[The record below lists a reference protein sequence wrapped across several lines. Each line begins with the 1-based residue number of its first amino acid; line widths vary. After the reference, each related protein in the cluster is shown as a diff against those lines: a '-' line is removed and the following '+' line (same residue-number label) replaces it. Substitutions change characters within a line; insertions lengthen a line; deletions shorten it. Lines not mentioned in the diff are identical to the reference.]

1 MAKAHASIPQDLQQ
15 VETMQNYYQF
25 HAKIYDLTRWSF
37 LFGRKAIIQHAIDAS
52 PECRSVLEVGC
63 GTGHNLVHL
72 AENFTKAKIIGMDV
86 SAQMLEKARE
96 NTDAFQAQLVL
107 EEKAYEKGEYSWTG
121 KLDMILFSYSL
132 SMVNPFWKELLEQ
145 AHKDL
150 RPGGIIAV
158 VDFHDSPLGWFK
170 RHMGNNHVR
179 MDGHIMPVLKE
190 LFQTEFEEISRA
202 YLGLWKYFRFV
213 GVKE

>member
-1 MAKAHASIPQDLQQ
+1 MTKAQAGIPQDLHQ
-15 VETMQNYYQF
+15 VERMQKYYQF

-37 LFGRKAIIQHAIDAS
+37 LFGREAIIKHALDAN
-52 PECRSVLEVGC
+52 PECRSILEVGC
-63 GTGHNLVHL
+63 GTGHNLSLL
-72 AENFTKAKIIGMDV
+72 AQHFTKAKIIGLDV

-96 NTDAFQAQLVL
+96 NTEPYQAQLVL
-107 EEKAYEKGEYSWTG
+107 EEQAYERGNFSWTG

-132 SMVNPFWKELLEQ
+132 SMINPFWKELLEQ

-170 RHMGNNHVR
+170 SHMGNNHVR
-179 MDGHIMPVLKE
+179 MDAHIVPVLKE
-190 LFQTEFEEISRA
+190 LFQTEFEEISGA

-213 GVKE
+213 GIKA